1 MADQV
6 VAAIT
11 ALYGSDDAA
20 VRSEADRWLERWQSS
35 SEAWTVANAILHN
48 PSSGAEYT
56 YFCAQTLK
64 TKVQRDY
71 EELPAESVPQLRD
84 SLLQLLLR
92 FGHGSPAVRTQLC
105 LAMAALAAHLPA
117 AQWSEGGVLRWLME
131 RFSGQDPAVAMSCML
146 ELLTVLPQEADSR
159 KIACRPERRAAF
171 AAELRAIIPDALQLL
186 TSCLGQPGETVR
198 GQVLESLGCWLKLSG
213 GSDLPQGLAGSALVT
228 AALEGLG
235 VDGTFHAAVDAV
247 VELIWITVD
256 PASCVPNPEMTGLA
270 QLLVGRVM
278 ALRPRFSVALHKA
291 IAESEGRDGGN
302 DNDVDDEFDDD
313 SESVKGMARL
323 FCEVAE
329 AYIQLV
335 LAATPEVLPP
345 VEALLDVT
353 AHPEHDIFSMS
364 FGFWHKLSR
373 QLSTA
378 SLMQEQQQQQAPGL
392 PVQAA
397 AAAATNAAAAEQQ
410 RRREFFRPAFEKLI
424 SLVRGRMRLPDGY
437 SSMRNSERA
446 DWRRHRH
453 AWADVLVDACDAVGQ
468 QRALQLLLL
477 PLTEVSQGVAA
488 GREFDWKTAELALH
502 CVRSVACMPFA
513 PTEPMLEQLLTAL
526 PTLPPKPPQLPYTSA
541 LLLSAYAEWLD
552 KAISAGR
559 CGNIIPQL
567 LPMLLTALGDPV
579 SAPAAAIAIRDLCDC
594 CGKHMGTP
602 HILEQLMALYAKT
615 LEAGAATKTAAAAAA
630 AAAAGD
636 AQGVIAGPV
645 MTAAQRTAAAGAAV
659 AAAGNAV
666 AAAGALHEDDVHCVI
681 QGMVMCLSRCLP
693 EQQLPAGLITLARP
707 LLQPVTA
714 AMQQFT
720 PSLGAGETALA
731 AHLPLFDRL
740 ATLFQS
746 MKQQQAAAT
755 ILQQAWVPLDVAL
768 LRGATDRSAVE
779 RLCRV
784 LRYGIKASGKSCAP
798 LLPTLLET
806 LPGRFQQTR
815 HPAFMYVVSELL
827 KIFCAET
834 AADGS
839 MRPILTALIG
849 SSCAGLTTLQAM
861 DDQPDLVDDTFLLAG
876 RAAAYCPRLLLVPQ
890 LLPQLL
896 DTALLG
902 VLVQHR
908 EACRSVLS
916 FLSRLF
922 DPASALTSLQ
932 DHPGLDQ
939 AASVGLLE
947 QQLLRVGPAL
957 TRMLLGGAVG
967 ALPQS
972 RVEDIAPVLQA
983 MLKLAGQ
990 KGALQW
996 ITECA
1001 TLIPD
1006 VALTAGDRQAFLA
1019 AAAAVVQGNTGMD
1032 GGCPGLEEALEAMSD
1047 LCRRNKRAMKAAQC
1061 ALLPQQLHGALGLA

>member
-6 VAAIT
+6 IAAIT
-11 ALYGSDDAA
+11 ALYRSDDAA

-48 PSSGAEYT
+48 PSSEPEYT

-71 EELPAESVPQLRD
+71 EELPAEAVPQLRD
-84 SLLQLLLR
+84 SVLQLLLR
-92 FGHGSPAVRTQLC
+92 FGRGAPAVRTQLC

-131 RFSGQDPAVAMSCML
+131 RFNGQDPAVAMSCML

-171 AAELRAIIPDALQLL
+171 AAELRAVIPDALQLL
-186 TSCLGQPGETVR
+186 TSCLAQPGETVR
-198 GQVLESLGCWLKLSG
+198 GQVLDSLGCWLKLSG
-213 GSDLPQGLAGSALVT
+213 GSDLPQGLAASQLVT
-228 AALEGLG
+228 AALEGLA

-256 PASCVPNPEMTGLA
+256 PGTCVPNPEMTGLA

-302 DNDVDDEFDDD
+302 DNDVDDVFDDD
-313 SESVKGMARL
+313 SETVKGMARL

-373 QLSTA
+373 QVSVPRL
-378 SLMQEQQQQQAPGL
+378 QKEEQQQQPGS
-392 PVQAA
+392 PVQP
-397 AAAATNAAAAEQQ
+397 AAAATGAAASEQQ

-424 SLVRGRMRLPDGY
+424 AWLPDGY
-437 SSMRNSERA
+437 SSMRSSERA
-446 DWRRHRH
+446 DWRRCRH
-453 AWADVLVDACDAVGQ
+453 AWADVLVDACDAVGH
-468 QRALQLLLL
+468 QRALQLLLM
-477 PLTEVSQGVAA
+477 PLTDVSQAVAA

-502 CVRSVACMPFA
+502 CVRSVACMPFT
-513 PTEPMLEQLLTAL
+513 PHEPMLEQLMTAL
-526 PTLPPKPPQLPYTSA
+526 PTLPPKPPQLPYTSS

-552 KAISAGR
+552 KAITLD
-559 CGNIIPQL
+559 N
-567 LPMLLTALGDPV
+567 PV

-594 CGKHMGTP
+594 CGRHMGTP
-602 HILEQLMALYAKT
+602 HILEQLMSLYHKT
-615 LEAGAATKTAAAAAA
+615 LEAGAATKAAAAAS
-630 AAAAGD
+630 G
-636 AQGVIAGPV
+636 AQGVIGGPV
-645 MTAAQRTAAAGAAV
+645 MTAEQRTAATGAAV
-659 AAAGNAV
+659 AAAGGAV

-693 EQQLPAGLITLARP
+693 EQQLPTGLVTLARP
-707 LLQPVTA
+707 LLQPVTS

-720 PSLGAGETALA
+720 PSLGTGEAALA

-746 MKQQQAAAT
+746 MKQQQAAAS
-755 ILQQAWVPLDVAL
+755 ILQQAWAPLDVAL
-768 LRGATDRSAVE
+768 LRGAADRSTVE

-784 LRYGIKASGKSCAP
+784 LRYGIKASGKACAP

-827 KIFCAET
+827 KIFCTET

-839 MRPILTALIG
+839 MRPILTALVG
-849 SSCAGLTTLQAM
+849 SSCQGLATLQAM

-922 DPASALTSLQ
+922 DPSSALASLQ
-932 DHPGLDQ
+932 EHPGLDQ

-947 QQLLRVGPAL
+947 QQVLRVGPAL

-972 RVEDIAPVLQA
+972 RVEDITPILQA

-1001 TLIPD
+1001 SLIPE
-1006 VALTAGDRQAFLA
+1006 VALTAADRQAFLA
-1019 AAAAVVQGNTGMD
+1019 AAAAVVQGNAGMD
-1032 GGCPGLEEALEAMSD
+1032 GGCPGLEEALEVVSD
-1047 LCRRNKRAMKAAQC
+1047 LCRRNKRAMKAAQT
-1061 ALLPQQLHGALGLA
+1061 ALLPQQLHGALGLV